1 MEISQGSLAWL
12 YLCAMVLGVV
22 LGAVYD
28 LLRIT
33 RVFLGVQYSRRGK
46 ARLSKQKLPLLKARQ
61 KKKENP
67 ALGIV
72 VFFEDFLFCVFCGIA
87 MILLFYVCNNGKIR
101 YSVFPVA
108 VGGFLCYRGTIG
120 KLVMLF
126 SEAIA
131 FAMETLLRYVFFF
144 LSFPILFLGKTVKKS
159 VCKMVLHA
167 KVARKEKKR
176 RQYTEKERSR
186 SILNACGLLQDDLPN
201 PRRMKRGKKLVK
213 KQKAVQPDAVDPHFA
228 GYADCSVDRCV
239 RK

>member
-12 YLCAMVLGVV
+12 YLCAMALGAVLGF
-22 LGAVYD
+22 VYD

-33 RVFLGVQYSRRGK
+33 RVFFGVQYSRRG
-46 ARLSKQKLPLLKARQ
+46 RGTLSKQKLPLLKPRQ

-72 VFFEDFLFCVFCGIA
+72 IFFEDFLFCVFCGIA

-108 VGGFLCYRGTIG
+108 AGGFLCYRGTLG

-126 SEAIA
+126 SEVIA
-131 FAMETLLRYVFFF
+131 FALETLFRYAFFF
-144 LSFPILFLGKTVKKS
+144 LSFPILFLGKTTKKS

-167 KVARKEKKR
+167 SVVQKEKKR
-176 RQYTEKERSR
+176 RQYTEKECAR
-186 SILNACGLLQDDLPN
+186 SILNACGLLPDDLPN

-213 KQKAVQPDAVDPHFA
+213 KQKAVQSDAVDPHFV
-228 GYADCSVDRCV
+228 GYTDCSVDRCV